1 MKVFISYSHED
12 KDITNRIVRELETAG
27 HHIWLDSW
35 RIELGDN
42 IFEKKL
48 KRALITRMPSSSSS
62 VKIL

>member
-42 IFEKKL
+42 IFEKN
-48 KRALITRMPSSSSS
+48 
-62 VKIL
+62 